1 MTLFSTLSEPYVL
14 LLFLYLGAVCG
25 LIFYFARFIFSF
37 LDRRKL
43 LSTDLLENEKS
54 PKKGGIKNNLLK
66 DQKDALKQKKGHQK
80 SEKTS
85 NKRKKTREIKNFL
98 VPLKK
103 ESENIVVR
111 HEKIESQS
119 KTNFETAKEDKK
131 SLKKEKRSK
140 SAKKALKQKNKQLK
154 VEKKKNDKILLKEKR
169 QEMRK
174 KRKVKRKEF
183 FIKTG
188 HILVA
193 CLLKIGQLIAQTGKF
208 VIFVAL
214 VFATYL
220 CNLKL
225 NYGEINIV
233 CIIAYIFAFF
243 LSGYFLKLLAKF
255 FVAFYTKKR
264 KTKENQ
270 SVTKQPTKFEKY
282 KS

>member
-54 PKKGGIKNNLLK
+54 KKIVSKKDKQEKPRAKN
-66 DQKDALKQKKGHQK
+66 
-80 SEKTS
+80 T
-85 NKRKKTREIKNFL
+85 
-98 VPLKK
+98 
-103 ESENIVVR
+103 
-111 HEKIESQS
+111 
-119 KTNFETAKEDKK
+119 
-131 SLKKEKRSK
+131 
-140 SAKKALKQKNKQLK
+140 LKQKNKQLK
-154 VEKKKNDKILLKEKR
+154 VEKKKSDKILLREKR
-169 QEMRK
+169 FEKRKKEQE
-174 KRKVKRKEF
+174 KRKVKQKEF

-188 HILVA
+188 HILA
-193 CLLKIGQLIAQTGKF
+193 MCLLKIGQLIAQTGKF

-220 CNLKL
+220 CNLRL
-225 NYGEINIV
+225 NYGEINFV

-255 FVAFYTKKR
+255 FVTFYTKKR
-264 KTKENQ
+264 KTKENK
-270 SVTKQPTKFEKY
+270 SVTKQPT
-282 KS
+282 